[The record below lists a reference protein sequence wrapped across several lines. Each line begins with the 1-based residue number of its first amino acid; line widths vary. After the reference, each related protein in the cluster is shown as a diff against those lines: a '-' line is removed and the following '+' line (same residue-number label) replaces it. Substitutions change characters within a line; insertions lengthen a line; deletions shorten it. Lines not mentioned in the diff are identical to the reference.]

1 MRLGLKVTGRRK
13 RQSATNLRPQRK
25 ETDMQPGD
33 PGDLGAFGLQVPQQ
47 QVPPEAAQAV
57 QQLQAALVQAHMMQ
71 HKLMEA
77 QQQIAVTEVT
87 GQAGGGLVQVTLNG
101 NGQVLGI
108 HIDPQVVNPDDVETL
123 QDLIV
128 GALTNA
134 AENMRETVKE
144 ILGPLAAA
152 AQQQQPGQ
160 QPGF

>member
-1 MRLGLKVTGRRK
+1 
-13 RQSATNLRPQRK
+13 
-25 ETDMQPGD
+25 MQPGD
-33 PGDLGAFGLQVPQQ
+33 PGDLGAFGLQVPRQ
-47 QVPPEAAQAV
+47 QVSPEAAQGL

-101 NGQVLGI
+101 NGEVLGI

-123 QDLIV
+123 QDLVV
-128 GALTNA
+128 GALTDA
-134 AENMRETVKE
+134 AANMRETVKE

-152 AQQQQPGQ
+152 AQQQPGQ
-160 QPGF
+160 QPGI

>member
-1 MRLGLKVTGRRK
+1 
-13 RQSATNLRPQRK
+13 
-25 ETDMQPGD
+25 MQPGD

-47 QVPPEAAQAV
+47 QVPPQAAQAV

-108 HIDPQVVNPDDVETL
+108 HIDPQVVNPNDVETL

-134 AENMRETVKE
+134 AENMRETVKA

-152 AQQQQPGQ
+152 AQQQPGQ
-160 QPGF
+160 QPGS

>member
-1 MRLGLKVTGRRK
+1 
-13 RQSATNLRPQRK
+13 
-25 ETDMQPGD
+25 
-33 PGDLGAFGLQVPQQ
+33 LQVPQQ
-47 QVPPEAAQAV
+47 QVPPQAAQAV

-77 QQQIAVTEVT
+77 QQQIAVTEVS

-101 NGQVLGI
+101 TGEVLGI

-128 GALTNA
+128 GALTDA

-160 QPGF
+160 QPGA

>member
-1 MRLGLKVTGRRK
+1 
-13 RQSATNLRPQRK
+13 
-25 ETDMQPGD
+25 MQPGD